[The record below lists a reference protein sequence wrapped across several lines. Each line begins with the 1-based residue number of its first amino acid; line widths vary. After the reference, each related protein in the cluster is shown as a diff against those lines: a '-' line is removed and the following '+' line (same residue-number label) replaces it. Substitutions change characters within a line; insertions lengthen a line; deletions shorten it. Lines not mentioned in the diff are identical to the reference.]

1 MFCSTELTFACQ
13 PSLAEVQS
21 TQQKLN
27 TALNIKEQDVI
38 HCNLLL
44 IIAPTRHTIFFLMY
58 SHVQQTLQNVNTE
71 IQHINNQK
79 METTGRGVLKM
90 PARILC
96 EEQAK

>member
-1 MFCSTELTFACQ
+1 
-13 PSLAEVQS
+13 
-21 TQQKLN
+21 
-27 TALNIKEQDVI
+27 
-38 HCNLLL
+38 
-44 IIAPTRHTIFFLMY
+44 MY
-58 SHVQQTLQNVNTE
+58 SHVQQTFQNVNTE